1 MDFSAWVLSIVGIVL
16 LTLVVD
22 IVLPEGQ
29 TGKYIKSVLAIITVF
44 VIASPVPTLL
54 SGDIDVSGV
63 MSDYDAADVD
73 EAFLQDLFETRM
85 EAVKDTLE
93 SGFAEEGVSGVKI
106 DISYEK
112 DGYVFEIKKI
122 LLDTTDA
129 VIDGSDKNI
138 NIKETVRGVTQNA
151 LDVPSDMVE
160 VI

>member
-93 SGFAEEGVSGVKI
+93 SEFAEKGVSGVKI

-112 DGYVFEIKKI
+112 DGYVFKIKKI

>member
-1 MDFSAWVLSIVGIVL
+1 MRVLYYAHSLRDTQRNRKVERWRTMTKFKKISALALIVFTVVILLSVGLTACNWQQVTIVL
-16 LTLVVD
+16 DCDGGFLGEDASVSLDVK
-22 IVLPEGQ
+22 
-29 TGKYIKSVLAIITVF
+29 TGEKTDLGAY
-44 VIASPVPTLL
+44 VP
-54 SGDIDVSGV
+54 
-63 MSDYDAADVD
+63 
-73 EAFLQDLFETRM
+73 
-85 EAVKDTLE
+85 
-93 SGFAEEGVSGVKI
+93 
-106 DISYEK
+106 EK

>member
-93 SGFAEEGVSGVKI
+93 GESAVEGVSGVKI

>member
-54 SGDIDVSGV
+54 SGDIDVSDV

-93 SGFAEEGVSGVKI
+93 SEFAEEGVPGVKI

>member
-1 MDFSAWVLSIVGIVL
+1 MNFSAWVLSIVGIVL

-73 EAFLQDLFETRM
+73 EAFLQDLFETR
-85 EAVKDTLE
+85 KDTLE
-93 SGFAEEGVSGVKI
+93 SEFAEEGVSGVKI

>member
-29 TGKYIKSVLAIITVF
+29 TGKYIKSVLSIITVF

-93 SGFAEEGVSGVKI
+93 SEFAEEGVSGVKI

>member
-1 MDFSAWVLSIVGIVL
+1 
-16 LTLVVD
+16 
-22 IVLPEGQ
+22 
-29 TGKYIKSVLAIITVF
+29 
-44 VIASPVPTLL
+44 
-54 SGDIDVSGV
+54 

-93 SGFAEEGVSGVKI
+93 SEFAEEGVSGVKI